1 MKKSIQ
7 FKLFISIVSIL
18 LLTTFIGFT
27 INSKLFKEFY
37 ISNQKKELIDGAEKI
52 EAFVNKNDID
62 AAKKY
67 INLLTE
73 NNGYIIY
80 YAPQL
85 VDNPNRNVIM
95 GKGRYNN
102 SFKREIEHLKIQ
114 DSNTN
119 YSFSIYYN
127 EVNNS
132 NFLRL
137 IYILNNKKIL
147 LMESPVE
154 IINTSAKFNLAFY
167 LYISIITIFLGGIF
181 SYIFAKRFTK
191 PIIMLNNQAK
201 SIANLEFDNKFIM
214 ENEDEIGTLG
224 KNMNYL
230 SNTLEE
236 TINKL
241 NKDINEKI
249 KLENLRKT
257 FIANIS
263 HEFKTPI
270 ALIRGYSEG
279 ILYNINENK
288 DDYINIIID
297 ETEKMDRLVK
307 ELLELSDMESGK
319 TNLILENIDL
329 SSLLDEILYKYNKI
343 FRDNQIIITTNKND
357 IINVNADKNKIEE
370 VITNFINNA
379 LKHIDEKKELT
390 FSINEYKNKIK
401 LSVFNSG
408 LNIPEEF
415 IEEIWTSFYK
425 VDQGRNRES
434 GSTGLGLYIVKVI
447 MDHHNGN
454 YGINNLPNGVEF
466 YFELNI

>member
-1 MKKSIQ
+1 MRKSIQ

-18 LLTTFIGFT
+18 LLTTFIGFS

-37 ISNQKKELIDGAEKI
+37 ISNQKKELINGAKKIEEFVDKNDMNGAE
-52 EAFVNKNDID
+52 E
-62 AAKKY
+62 Y

-85 VDNPNRNVIM
+85 VNNPNRNVIM

-102 SFKREIEHLKIQ
+102 SFRQEMEKLSIEN
-114 DSNTN
+114 SNEK
-119 YSFSIYYN
+119 YSFTIYYN
-127 EVNNS
+127 EISNS

-137 IYILNNKKIL
+137 IYILENRKIL

-154 IINTSAKFNLAFY
+154 IINTSAKFNLTFY

-201 SIANLEFDNKFIM
+201 SIANLEFDNKFLM
-214 ENEDEIGTLG
+214 ESEDEIATLG

-241 NKDINEKI
+241 NEDINEKI

-279 ILYNINENK
+279 LLYNINENK
-288 DDYINIIID
+288 DEYVNIIID

-307 ELLELSDMESGK
+307 ELLELSDMESGE
-319 TNLILENIDL
+319 TNLNLENIDL

-343 FRDNQIIITTNKND
+343 FKDNQIIITTNKND
-357 IINVNADKNKIEE
+357 IIDVKADKNKIEE

-379 LKHIDEKKELT
+379 LRHIDEKKELKI
-390 FSINEYKNKIK
+390 SISEYENKIR
-401 LSVFNSG
+401 LSVYNSG
-408 LNIPEEF
+408 INIPEES

-447 MDHHNGN
+447 MDRHNGN
-454 YGINNLPNGVEF
+454 YGVNNLIDGVEF